1 MVEVKTGGVCAT
13 CSYVQQMEYAL
24 CDQENVHG
32 APIQVVHKG
41 QRRYAA
47 VCWVNTGVANN
58 SSYTVLYYTTGS
70 PDFLPS
76 TQERYAK
83 FRNVR
88 HG

>member
-32 APIQVVHKG
+32 APVQVVDKG

-47 VCWVNTGVANN
+47 VCRVHPGIANDSSPSVLQDATRSPHFLTG
-58 SSYTVLYYTTGS
+58 
-70 PDFLPS
+70 P
-76 TQERYAK
+76 
-83 FRNVR
+83 
-88 HG
+88 